1 MTFQPLKKSLFSKE
15 FKFEKKKKKGTKT
28 TTVLKNKPIYQIE
41 RVSSFQAKVTENS
54 IQSNYL

>member
-15 FKFEKKKKKGTKT
+15 FKFEKKKKGTKT